1 MIYNDAKKE
10 CSKSYEK
17 KTHTYRHIQIQ
28 ICEHCAQGANFVHIA
43 TIGMKSEMKLKQ
55 NEKWKI
61 KKKNGKKWW
70 EKNCKIK
77 KNMHEKIEWLE
88 VDTRRPI
95 TERNMKAQQYQSYQ
109 VKRK

>member
-55 NEKWKI
+55 NEK
-61 KKKNGKKWW
+61 
-70 EKNCKIK
+70 
-77 KNMHEKIEWLE
+77 
-88 VDTRRPI
+88 
-95 TERNMKAQQYQSYQ
+95 
-109 VKRK
+109 

>member
-17 KTHTYRHIQIQ
+17 KNTHRHRHIQIY
-28 ICEHCAQGANFVHIA
+28 EHCAQGANFVHIA

-61 KKKNGKKWW
+61 KKKMAKNDEKK
-70 EKNCKIK
+70 
-77 KNMHEKIEWLE
+77 
-88 VDTRRPI
+88 T
-95 TERNMKAQQYQSYQ
+95 
-109 VKRK
+109 VK